1 MKALINKR
9 IIDNN
14 NNDFNNNNPYRNN
27 NNINEDVRAKKK
39 LYKNSIKVRKQ
50 IILLIISTKK
60 MRLKINLIIKILFK
74 ENDVLNF
81 IKKERQ
87 KTPIH
92 SNLKNNFFIDKNDKG
107 NLNKNKKNEQ
117 IMNMLNTNKRGTNRI
132 LKEGNERYK
141 P

>member
-1 MKALINKR
+1 M
-9 IIDNN
+9 
-14 NNDFNNNNPYRNN
+14 
-27 NNINEDVRAKKK
+27 
-39 LYKNSIKVRKQ
+39 
-50 IILLIISTKK
+50 
-60 MRLKINLIIKILFK
+60 
-74 ENDVLNF
+74 LNF

-107 NLNKNKKNEQ
+107 NLNKNKKTKQ